1 MHEPVLPLSAPY
13 SDMQGGVQI
22 ELPLSRSTD
31 YLYRCMA
38 NQSER
43 IYMPKEVN
51 IKIEV
56 IVDDELLFSSEYPD
70 TIELEAELHRVDSL
84 IETKMKEED

>member
-1 MHEPVLPLSAPY
+1 
-13 SDMQGGVQI
+13 
-22 ELPLSRSTD
+22 
-31 YLYRCMA
+31 
-38 NQSER
+38 
-43 IYMPKEVN
+43 MPKEVN

-84 IETKMKEED
+84 IETKMKEEN